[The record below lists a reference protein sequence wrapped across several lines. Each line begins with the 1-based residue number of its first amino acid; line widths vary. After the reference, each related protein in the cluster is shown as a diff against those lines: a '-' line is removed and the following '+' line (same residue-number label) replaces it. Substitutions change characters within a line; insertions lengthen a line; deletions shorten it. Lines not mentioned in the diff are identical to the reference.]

1 MCTFNKHIFPLLD
14 LKIYLSL
21 SPPPPVPRRA
31 HRLLGEDEAGDVDH
45 VEEQVAHKV
54 GSLGSRQLQA
64 IAEPKDTLS
73 GFPPKKVS
81 PLITGAVH
89 DGVRAHIG
97 QTPPGLAGV
106 DAGKGTFWIQER

>member
-1 MCTFNKHIFPLLD
+1 MHIFPLLD
-14 LKIYLSL
+14 LISL

-73 GFPPKKVS
+73 GFPQKKFDLS
-81 PLITGAVH
+81 S
-89 DGVRAHIG
+89 
-97 QTPPGLAGV
+97 
-106 DAGKGTFWIQER
+106 QEQCMTV